1 MTANTP
7 RTKRLLYDVRH
18 NIYPYAV
25 RNDYGEPDMTD
36 RQCPDKQ
43 HQLPVKGP
51 SPQLRRQTLDRL
63 HNLNHL
69 TSITGHFPGD
79 DRPAPR
85 NATQTSCRQTAYS
98 SKELHQLLRR
108 FEGTVGGS
116 GQPGGRRWRRWG
128 ESLGILRAV
137 QKLSKGFSRPG
148 PRPTRRDPRSRHI
161 SILRWVS
168 WADKFACQEESKV
181 LGSSE
186 RPDVLRV

>member
-43 HQLPVKGP
+43 HQLPVKRP

-69 TSITGHFPGD
+69 TSIT
-79 DRPAPR
+79 
-85 NATQTSCRQTAYS
+85 
-98 SKELHQLLRR
+98 
-108 FEGTVGGS
+108 
-116 GQPGGRRWRRWG
+116 
-128 ESLGILRAV
+128 
-137 QKLSKGFSRPG
+137 
-148 PRPTRRDPRSRHI
+148 
-161 SILRWVS
+161 
-168 WADKFACQEESKV
+168 
-181 LGSSE
+181 
-186 RPDVLRV
+186 

>member
-69 TSITGHFPGD
+69 TSITGEYTSVIWRCTSECKKGY
-79 DRPAPR
+79 
-85 NATQTSCRQTAYS
+85 NACWG
-98 SKELHQLLRR
+98 LRTR
-108 FEGTVGGS
+108 SIASLVEEGS
-116 GQPGGRRWRRWG
+116 MA
-128 ESLGILRAV
+128 SLGVESVDTARFS
-137 QKLSKGFSRPG
+137 LSSAF
-148 PRPTRRDPRSRHI
+148 
-161 SILRWVS
+161 
-168 WADKFACQEESKV
+168 QQ
-181 LGSSE
+181 
-186 RPDVLRV
+186 

>member
-69 TSITGHFPGD
+69 TSITGEYTSLPRR
-79 DRPAPR
+79 RPAGTTQR
-85 NATQTSCRQTAYS
+85 NADFVSANCLQLEGAPPAATS
-98 SKELHQLLRR
+98 
-108 FEGTVGGS
+108 V
-116 GQPGGRRWRRWG
+116 
-128 ESLGILRAV
+128 
-137 QKLSKGFSRPG
+137 
-148 PRPTRRDPRSRHI
+148 
-161 SILRWVS
+161 
-168 WADKFACQEESKV
+168 
-181 LGSSE
+181 
-186 RPDVLRV
+186 